1 MIYLIVETSLVIVAV
16 LAVDHFFKKRLRV
29 ELTKIELP
37 VTKPEIERKLEVPIA
52 NCALALSSGCL
63 TKLKIVIKEAVAKNQ
78 RSVFCQFRTS
88 KRWLQIHI
96 RQLC

>member
-1 MIYLIVETSLVIVAV
+1 M
-16 LAVDHFFKKRLRV
+16 RV

-63 TKLKIVIKEAVAKNQ
+63 TKLKIVIKEAVAKKPKECFLP
-78 RSVFCQFRTS
+78 V
-88 KRWLQIHI
+88 
-96 RQLC
+96 